1 MFLVFPAC
9 RRDDEGRIF
18 TGDIEIAEIFY
29 CLWRNYQ

>member
-1 MFLVFPAC
+1 MPAIDPGL
-9 RRDDEGRIF
+9 RQDHEGRIS